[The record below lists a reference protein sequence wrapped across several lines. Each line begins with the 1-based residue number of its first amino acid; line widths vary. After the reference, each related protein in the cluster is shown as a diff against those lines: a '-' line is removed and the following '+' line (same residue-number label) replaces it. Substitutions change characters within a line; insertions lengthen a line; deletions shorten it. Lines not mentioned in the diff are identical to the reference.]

1 VELHLRRVM
10 KKDRG
15 LARGR
20 ALVWRW
26 GGEWGFTL
34 VEAVIAMAI
43 LGMVGG
49 VFLHGAAI
57 GPKTV
62 MVSQERVA
70 AESLA
75 KSQMEDTKAQEYVP
89 EATSYPQITIPSDL
103 AGQGYDV
110 EVSGDPLHD
119 PDDGIQEITVSVTR
133 GGETLWT
140 IVDYK
145 MDR

>member
-1 VELHLRRVM
+1 M
-10 KKDRG
+10 KKGKG
-15 LARGR
+15 LTGGR
-20 ALVWRW
+20 ALARHQ
-26 GGEWGFTL
+26 GGERGFTL
-34 VEAVIAMAI
+34 VEAVIALAI

-49 VFLHGAAI
+49 IFLHGAAI

-75 KSQMEDTKAQEYVP
+75 RSQMEDTKAQEYVP

-110 EVSGDPLHD
+110 EISADPLHD

>member
-1 VELHLRRVM
+1 MELNLVRVM
-10 KKDRG
+10 KKGKG
-15 LARGR
+15 LTGGR
-20 ALVWRW
+20 APAWWW

-34 VEAVIAMAI
+34 VEAVVALAI
-43 LGMVGG
+43 LGMVGS
-49 VFLHGAAI
+49 VFLHGAAV
-57 GPKTV
+57 GSKTV

-75 KSQMEDTKAQEYVP
+75 KSQMEDTKAQLYVP

-103 AGQGYDV
+103 AGRGYDV
-110 EVSGDPLHD
+110 EVSADPLH
-119 PDDGIQEITVSVTR
+119 DGIQEITVSVTR